1 MKRLI
6 QSKKFQDSCFQKAR
20 ILVSFDFDEIPL
32 DLDLT
37 GFDNITIS
45 NVLYDDC
52 RVLIHVGENIVG
64 LKFPSYICN
73 LFALARFQGQDNC
86 ISQLKKMTE
95 EDRMVKNK
103 EQSNYDNVMGVS
115 FLSDHIV
122 REGVS
127 SAYHE
132 LVNQGVTPN
141 FEFNA
146 LVKHINKKRFEF
158 MKGNL
163 VLREENEY

>member
-1 MKRLI
+1 MKRLV
-6 QSKKFQDSCFQKAR
+6 SSPKFQEACFQKSR
-20 ILVSFDFDEIPL
+20 MLVTFEFNEIPL

-37 GFDNITIS
+37 GFDNITVS

-52 RVLIHVGENIVG
+52 QVIIHVGENLIG
-64 LKFPSYICN
+64 LKFPPYICN
-73 LFALARFQGQDNC
+73 LFANARFQGQENC

-103 EQSNYDNVMGVS
+103 EQSNYDNIMGVS

-122 REGVS
+122 REGLS

-132 LVNQGVTPN
+132 SINKGTVPN
-141 FEFNA
+141 YDFNA
-146 LVKHINKKRFEF
+146 LVKHVNKKRFEF
-158 MKGNL
+158 MKGHL
-163 VLREENEY
+163 VLREDEK